1 MLTVILA
8 GGQSRR
14 MGRDKAMLPCGEGT
28 LLQML
33 IDRYSV
39 LGPVAVSVDRPGRF
53 AFRDATE
60 LCDLWPGAGPVN
72 GLVSAF
78 SETEAEL
85 IFLTATDIPNGSA
98 ALAQR
103 LAELLCDHDACVIM
117 NNGEPEP
124 VFAVYSR
131 TCLRAAEDNMRTG
144 VRSFWKLLSRLDVRE
159 MAQDD
164 LPDFDLKKLLMNMNT
179 PESFEAWCRDSGQ
192 NNCL

>member
-14 MGRDKAMLPCGEGT
+14 MGRDKAMLPWGEET
-28 LLQML
+28 LLQRL

-53 AFRDATE
+53 NFRGAME
-60 LCDLWPGAGPVN
+60 LCDIWPGMGPVN

-78 SETEAEL
+78 SDTDAEL

-98 ALAQR
+98 SLAQR
-103 LAELLCDHDACVIM
+103 LSQLVSGHDACVILSG
-117 NNGEPEP
+117 GEPEP

-131 TCLRAAEDNMRTG
+131 SCLEAAAENMQAG
-144 VRSFWKLLSRLDVRE
+144 VRSFRRLFMRLGVKTLTDRDLPGFDLSRI
-159 MAQDD
+159 
-164 LPDFDLKKLLMNMNT
+164 LMNMNT
-179 PESFEAWCRDSGQ
+179 PESFEAWKAENGI
-192 NNCL
+192 

>member
-14 MGRDKAMLPCGEGT
+14 MGRDKAMLPWGEET
-28 LLQML
+28 LLQRL

-53 AFRDATE
+53 NFRGAME
-60 LCDLWPGAGPVN
+60 LCDIWPGMGPVN

-78 SETEAEL
+78 SDTDAEL

-98 ALAQR
+98 SLAQR
-103 LAELLCDHDACVIM
+103 LSQLVSGHDACVILSG
-117 NNGEPEP
+117 GEPEP

-131 TCLRAAEDNMRTG
+131 SCLAAAAENMQAG
-144 VRSFWKLLSRLDVRE
+144 MRSFRQLFRRLDVKILT
-159 MAQDD
+159 AAD
-164 LPDFDLKKLLMNMNT
+164 LPDFELPRLLMNMNT
-179 PESFEAWCRDSGQ
+179 PDSFDAWRLENGM
-192 NNCL
+192 